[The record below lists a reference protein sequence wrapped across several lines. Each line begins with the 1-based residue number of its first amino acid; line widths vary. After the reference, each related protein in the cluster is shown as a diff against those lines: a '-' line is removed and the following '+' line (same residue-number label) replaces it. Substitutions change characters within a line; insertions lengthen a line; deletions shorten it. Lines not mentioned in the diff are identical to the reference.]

1 MGGQVKS
8 YEVLHLS
15 RQIILAN
22 LQIWSSKMQPVSRDQ
37 RPGLTPCLT
46 HVSLVLRPPRGL
58 HLSRSS
64 SNAPSLPSCLKLLQN
79 PHMCGSLW
87 ASCIIRGAC
96 HTKRRTSKSGPNM
109 MWCFE
114 NFDLEICF
122 APQQRALLKHVKV
135 LGEWCVLYIWLRH
148 FCFAPQWRRCF
159 STSQLPS
166 VLRGWGVFHLL
177 TWKCASCH
185 NSVHSLNISTSKSCP
200 RPKCF
205 QHAGFKIC
213 FAPRQRAICYLT
225 SAQMAPH
232 PLLQRAYFS
241 TRRSHKTL
249 EKHSV
254 SRLSTFSRT
263 LIFFLLTLSLL

>member
-79 PHMCGSLW
+79 PHMFGSLW
-87 ASCIIRGAC
+87 TSCIIRGVC
-96 HTKRRTSKSGPNM
+96 HTKRRTSNSGPNM

-122 APQQRALLKHVKV
+122 APQQRALLKHAKV
-135 LGEWCVLYIWLRH
+135 LGEWWCVLYIWLRH
-148 FCFAPQWRRCF
+148 FCFAPQWRRFF

-166 VLRGWGVFHLL
+166 VLRGWGAFHLL

-213 FAPRQRAICYLT
+213 FAPWQRAICYLT

-254 SRLSTFSRT
+254 SRLST

>member
-8 YEVLHLS
+8 YDVPHLS

-22 LQIWSSKMQPVSRDQ
+22 LQISSSKMQPVSRDQ

-58 HLSRSS
+58 HLSRSA

-79 PHMCGSLW
+79 PQMFGSLW
-87 ASCIIRGAC
+87 TSCIIRGAC

-148 FCFAPQWRRCF
+148 FCFAQQWRGF
-159 STSQLPS
+159 VSTSQLPS

-177 TWKCASCH
+177 TWKRASCH
-185 NSVHSLNISTSKSCP
+185 NSQRSLFEHFNFQKLSETEVFSACWLQNLLRATAACNLLSHICP
-200 RPKCF
+200 D
-205 QHAGFKIC
+205 GS
-213 FAPRQRAICYLT
+213 APAA
-225 SAQMAPH
+225 SA
-232 PLLQRAYFS
+232 
-241 TRRSHKTL
+241 
-249 EKHSV
+249 
-254 SRLSTFSRT
+254 
-263 LIFFLLTLSLL
+263 SLLFDPPLP